1 MTARHASHER
11 FTRRALT
18 AMATLAVLGVS
29 TFAAG
34 IEGCG
39 GTTGLRRVS
48 FVTNVGA
55 TESATPGSWTFAT
68 RTGWNVTLTEARAAL
83 GPIYF
88 NTLAPLESARRA
100 PSRTHPRTGVVAGL
114 RALFVP
120 LAHADGESHFGG
132 GRIVAEVNEQ
142 REVDLLDPTLT
153 PFARPTQG
161 VDDTVRTA
169 ELWLYNRESMNN
181 TVVRV
186 RGSATRDGRTVP
198 FSGALA
204 IDPADATQEQ
214 PIDALRQ
221 VRGIPIEFIPDEEIT
236 VNLRVDLRPC
246 FNNADF
252 SELDSAELD
261 RDGTHHFSKHDNVGA
276 SFNAGLRSVRGTWN
290 FRVEPKPTRN

>member
-1 MTARHASHER
+1 MKARNARFEP

-18 AMATLAVLGVS
+18 VAATLAVLGVS

-48 FVTNVGA
+48 FVTRVGA
-55 TESATPGSWTFAT
+55 TESATPGAWTFAT
-68 RTGWNVTLTEARAAL
+68 RAGWSVTLTEARAAI

-88 NTLAPLESARRA
+88 NTLAPLEAAQRALSRPRRGA
-100 PSRTHPRTGVVAGL
+100 LEGL
-114 RALFVP
+114 RAMLVP

-153 PFARPTQG
+153 AFARPTQG
-161 VDDTVRTA
+161 VDEAVRTA
-169 ELWLYNRESMNN
+169 ELWLYNRASMSNS
-181 TVVRV
+181 VVRV
-186 RGSATRDGRTVP
+186 RGAATRDGRTVP

-221 VRGIPIEFIPDEEIT
+221 VRGIPIEFVPDEEIT

-246 FNNADF
+246 FSDADF
-252 SELDSAELD
+252 SELEASALGS
-261 RDGTHHFSKHDNVGA
+261 DGTHQFSKHDNVGA
-276 SFNAGLRSVRGTWN
+276 SFNAALRSVRGTWN
-290 FRVEPKPTRN
+290 FSVERKPTQR

>member
-1 MTARHASHER
+1 MTLRNAAFER

-18 AMATLAVLGVS
+18 AAATLAVLGVS

-48 FVTNVGA
+48 FVTRVGA
-55 TESATPGSWTFAT
+55 TESATPGGWTFAN
-68 RTGWNVTLTEARAAL
+68 RAGWSVTLTEARAAI

-88 NTLAPLESARRA
+88 NTLAPLESARRSPA
-100 PSRTHPRTGVVAGL
+100 RPPRTVLEGL
-114 RALFVP
+114 RAMLVP

-142 REVDLLDPTLT
+142 REVDLLDPTLDS
-153 PFARPTQG
+153 FARPTQG
-161 VDDTVRTA
+161 VDEAVRTA
-169 ELWLYNRESMNN
+169 EMWLYNRESMSNS
-181 TVVRV
+181 VVRV
-186 RGSATRDGRTVP
+186 RGTATRDGRTVP

-214 PIDALRQ
+214 PLDALRQ

-252 SELDSAELD
+252 SELESSALD
-261 RDGTHHFSKHDNVGA
+261 RDGTHHFSKNDNVGA

-290 FRVEPKPTRN
+290 FRVEPKPTQR